1 MLLPIMSTTAFF
13 SDIMKQKSE
22 RKRNIPKA
30 IIFASV
36 YLRKFMGRVFEK
48 RKHKMFA
55 RYAKMSQAFTK
66 IGKEISI
73 AVKIGGAD
81 PEGNSRLRA
90 IITNAKSINMPKA
103 NIDAAIQRASSK
115 TEKEME
121 EIAYEGKG
129 PHGVAMIIETATDNP
144 TRTIANLRAHMNK
157 TGGQMLNSGSLD
169 FLFERKGIFII
180 PMEGIDLESF
190 ELEMIDFG
198 MEDMEE
204 DGEGNYIITV
214 PFTEFGAMQKALE
227 DNKIEIK
234 NAQLQRLPTN
244 GVELNEEQL
253 EDFGKLLDRLDE
265 DDDVVN
271 VWHNLK

>member
-1 MLLPIMSTTAFF
+1 MPGLKEHL
-13 SDIMKQKSE
+13 
-22 RKRNIPKA
+22 KRI
-30 IIFASV
+30 
-36 YLRKFMGRVFEK
+36 MGRIFEK

-66 IGKEISI
+66 IGKEIAI
-73 AVKIGGAD
+73 AVKAGGSD
-81 PEGNSRLRA
+81 PEGNSRLRV
-90 IITNAKSINMPKA
+90 IIANAKSVNMPKA
-103 NIDAAIQRASSK
+103 NIDAAIARASSK
-115 TEKEME
+115 QDKDFE

-169 FLFERKGIFII
+169 FLFDRKGIFSI
-180 PMEGIDLESF
+180 PMAGINKDDF

-198 MEDMEE
+198 MEEMED

-214 PFTEFGAMQKALE
+214 PFSEFGSMQKALE
-227 DNKIEIK
+227 DRKIEII
-234 NAQLQRLPTN
+234 NAQLQRVPTTF
-244 GVELNEEQL
+244 VELNEEQQ